1 MRMGVRKQSLE
12 LSKNKPLARMGLLA
26 LLSSD
31 LHEIKVVVNPEDSND
46 WIQAEDSAVSAAH
59 HFQSSGVTVI
69 ECADAQKGMSYSI
82 RCGLEA
88 LLREGAALD
97 AVVVVLADQPFI
109 TSGMINRLIR
119 CWSERPE
126 LDFVATA
133 VHEANE
139 GEIVLMP
146 PAILSRSMFDSLFQL
161 KGDAGARKLFGST
174 EFQGYGLLA
183 LDRETLFD
191 VDTPADFA
199 LAKKRYLG
207 LSKEC

>member
-1 MRMGVRKQSLE
+1 
-12 LSKNKPLARMGLLA
+12 MGLLA

-31 LHEIKVVVNPEDSND
+31 LHKIKVIVNSEDSSD
-46 WIQAEDSAVSAAH
+46 WMGAEGSAVSATH
-59 HFQSSGVTVI
+59 HFQSSGVSVV
-69 ECADAQKGMSYSI
+69 ECAEASKGMSYSI

-88 LLREGAALD
+88 LLREEAALD
-97 AVVVVLADQPFI
+97 AVVVALADQPFI

-133 VHEANE
+133 VHEADE
-139 GEIVLMP
+139 AGIVLMP

-161 KGDAGARKLFGST
+161 RGDAGARKLFEST
-174 EFQGYGLLA
+174 DFQGYGLLA
-183 LDRETLFD
+183 VDHQTLFD

-207 LSKEC
+207 LS